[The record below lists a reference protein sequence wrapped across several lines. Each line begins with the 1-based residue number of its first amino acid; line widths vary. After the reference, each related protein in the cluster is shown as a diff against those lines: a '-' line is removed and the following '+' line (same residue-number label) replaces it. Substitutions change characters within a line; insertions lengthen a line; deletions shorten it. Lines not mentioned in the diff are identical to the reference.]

1 MSNTLSF
8 MKGDYLM
15 PNAYYR
21 KVKIRIVYRD
31 DNLKLR
37 WRFEY
42 AYHVGNLYGDSVR
55 LCVYKDER
63 SVKPHWYCVDPET
76 GLSLGEGK
84 TRIEAAD
91 MARSRVT
98 HISKERYE
106 KTVSDIKQK
115 FVEQGLMSFD
125 YREGYRWLPPKI

>member
-1 MSNTLSF
+1 
-8 MKGDYLM
+8 M

-31 DNLKLR
+31 SDNRLK

-42 AYHVGNLYGDSVR
+42 AYHVGNLYGESVR
-55 LCVYKDER
+55 LCVYKDEQ
-63 SVKPHWYCVDPET
+63 SIKPHWYCVDPET

-91 MARSRVT
+91 MARSRLTHVT
-98 HISKERYE
+98 KERYE
-106 KTVSDIKQK
+106 QCVSNAKEN
-115 FVEQGLMSFD
+115 FVKWGLMSFD
-125 YREGYRWLPPKI
+125 YKEGYRWQPPKI